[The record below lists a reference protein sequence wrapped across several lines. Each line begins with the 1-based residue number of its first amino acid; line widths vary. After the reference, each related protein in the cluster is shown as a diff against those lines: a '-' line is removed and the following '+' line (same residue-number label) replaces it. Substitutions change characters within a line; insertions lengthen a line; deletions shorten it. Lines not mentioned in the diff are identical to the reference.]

1 MKGTEKQITWA
12 KKIQKQAI
20 DMIDTYELA
29 YRDQV
34 AEEDWPVVQASLDIV
49 REKILSIDSAA
60 ELIEISKRGIDD
72 YIEAELVK
80 TPAFQGEE

>member
-20 DMIDTYELA
+20 DTIDTYELI

-34 AEEDWPVVQASLDIV
+34 EEEDWPVVQASLDIV
-49 REKILSIDSAA
+49 RGKILSIDSAA
-60 ELIEISKRGIDD
+60 ELIEIGKRDIDD
-72 YIEAELVK
+72 YIDAELVK
-80 TPAFQGEE
+80 TPAFQAEE